1 MSAVRPHAVL
11 RVLRTRAAP
20 TPRVLRA
27 CAALGCCVRRGR
39 EGPPRLVGARLA
51 ARALLR
57 VLGAGQVAWI
67 SGPSGAGKSTLLRAL
82 AAQARARRRRV
93 LRPPPALAAC
103 ATRAVI
109 DLVPGPLDA
118 ALAALARA
126 GLADARL
133 LVRTPSELSEGER
146 ARLALA
152 WAFARTRADARRAV
166 LLLDEFASTLDRPA
180 AARAARALRR
190 WASRTGLRVVV
201 ATAHDD
207 LAPHLAP
214 DWRVRCAEGVPDR
227 AWGAPVR
234 AGGEPS

>member
-1 MSAVRPHAVL
+1 
-11 RVLRTRAAP
+11 
-20 TPRVLRA
+20 VLRA

-39 EGPPRLVGARLA
+39 ADPARLIGARAA
-51 ARALLR
+51 ARALHR
-57 VLGAGQVAWI
+57 VLAPGHIAWI

-82 AAQARARRRRV
+82 AAEARARRGRV
-93 LRPPPALAAC
+93 LRPPSALAAS
-103 ATRAVI
+103 AARAVI
-109 DLVPGPLDA
+109 DLVPGPLDD

-126 GLADARL
+126 GLADAAL

-152 WAFARTRADARRAV
+152 WAFARTRADGRRAL

-180 AARAARALRR
+180 ACRAARALRR

-207 LAPHLAP
+207 LAPHLVA
-214 DWRVRCAEGVPDR
+214 DWRVRCADNAWGVPI
-227 AWGAPVR
+227 R
-234 AGGEPS
+234 AGGDPS